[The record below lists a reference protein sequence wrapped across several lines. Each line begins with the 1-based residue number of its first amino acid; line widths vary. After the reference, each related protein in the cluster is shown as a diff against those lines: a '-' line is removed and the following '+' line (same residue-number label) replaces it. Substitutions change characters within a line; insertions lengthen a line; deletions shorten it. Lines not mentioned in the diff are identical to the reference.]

1 MRDLSVVIRCRNDP
15 GVLQCIESIDLDA
28 EVIVSFT
35 GNDDLA
41 ARIREHGARCV
52 RAPRSNLSRVSNTG
66 FDATTHD
73 KVILT
78 DSDTV
83 FEPMCVGKLRDALG
97 TFRAARARLRFESS
111 HGLSKLVA
119 EARDYVNSFPL
130 LYTPGIA
137 VRKDLL
143 PDVGGFLFND
153 PVPYAVD
160 ADLDFRVKRARVPV
174 AYLTDAWLRH
184 TVVSV
189 RHDLRAAYRI
199 GGGCRISMDHWN
211 RNGSFGPLDRWTL
224 KGVRPSSL
232 PNLLREKG
240 PWVLAYQLLWDSSF
254 WLGFSSTTPGS

>member
-1 MRDLSVVIRCRNDP
+1 MTRIEAARDLSVVIRCWNDSS
-15 GVLQCIESIDLDA
+15 VLQCIDSIDLDV

-35 GNDDLA
+35 GADDLA

-52 RAPRSNLSRVSNTG
+52 RAPRSNLSRVSNIG
-66 FDATTHD
+66 FNATTYD

-83 FEPMCVGKLRDALG
+83 FEPGCVGRLRDALG
-97 TFRAARARLRFESS
+97 TFRAARARLRFEGDY
-111 HGLSKLVA
+111 GLSKIVA
-119 EARDYVNSFPL
+119 EARDYVNGLPL

-143 PDVGGFLFND
+143 PEVGGFLFND

-160 ADLDFRVKRARVPV
+160 TDLDFRVKRARVPV

-184 TVVSV
+184 TAVSV

-199 GGGCRISMDHWN
+199 GGGCRTQGGRVRN
-211 RNGSFGPLDRWTL
+211 RRVP
-224 KGVRPSSL
+224 P
-232 PNLLREKG
+232 
-240 PWVLAYQLLWDSSF
+240 
-254 WLGFSSTTPGS
+254 